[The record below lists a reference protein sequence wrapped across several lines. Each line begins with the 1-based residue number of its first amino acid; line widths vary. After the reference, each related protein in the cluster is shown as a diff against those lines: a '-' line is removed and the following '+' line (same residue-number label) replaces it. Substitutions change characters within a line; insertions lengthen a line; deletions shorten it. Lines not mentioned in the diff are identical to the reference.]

1 MRTDK
6 EKKRD
11 TKVLNIIKAIC
22 IFIMMMYCFFNDFL
36 LDHIG
41 GMICILAIV
50 FMIVPRWYINRVL
63 DSDDE

>member
-6 EKKRD
+6 ERKRD

-41 GMICILAIV
+41 GLPCILAISY
-50 FMIVPRWYINRVL
+50 MIVPRKITNRVL
-63 DSDDE
+63 DSDD